1 MKQCLGVHNVPVIV
15 TNDEFVLCVSEGRPL
30 EVFINININDIS
42 SISEMLMV
50 SRINNN
56 NSNN

>member
-1 MKQCLGVHNVPVIV
+1 MDFD
-15 TNDEFVLCVSEGRPL
+15 DELMLCVSEGQPL

-50 SRINNN
+50 SRI
-56 NSNN
+56 SQLRL

>member
-1 MKQCLGVHNVPVIV
+1 MLFKGL
-15 TNDEFVLCVSEGRPL
+15 VLSIFEGRPL
-30 EVFINININDIS
+30 QVFINININDIS

-56 NSNN
+56 NHH

>member
-1 MKQCLGVHNVPVIV
+1 MSGVHNVPVIV